1 MRRWAARKAIV
12 VRGVLIA
19 AATSAV
25 ALSHTPSPPT
35 VSVPV
40 IPPIVL
46 PTIPP
51 FPTFSPPP
59 LLDLGGADSS
69 RPLML
74 AQVLPP
80 LGHERDGAPTL
91 SGRLVACGTTGSAAQ
106 GCKEAAQGR
115 CAYGD
120 VAVDVLVVGYADH
133 AHAAA
138 RRAAAASA
146 PALRAARIPT
156 AEVAGRFVIVA
167 AVPPQQATDT
177 GGRSARD
184 AVLGTVE
191 TRLRLRI

>member
-1 MRRWAARKAIV
+1 MRRWAARRVIV

-19 AATSAV
+19 SAAAAV
-25 ALSHTPSPPT
+25 ALSHTPTPT

-46 PTIPP
+46 PSIPP

-59 LLDLGGADSS
+59 GLDLGGADSS
-69 RPLML
+69 RPLTL

-80 LGHERDGAPTL
+80 LGHERDGVPTL

-133 AHAAA
+133 AHGAA

-156 AEVAGRFVIVA
+156 AEVAGRFVVVA

-177 GGRSARD
+177 AARSARD
-184 AVLGTVE
+184 TVLGTVE